1 MAHSDFT
8 HLPFNR
14 AILGQ
19 DLRLAPPD
27 ATPDAAP
34 GFWLLFHGDA
44 LLTRNRNGRPELP
57 EGPLPPALAFAV
69 SPVCIGTWLGR
80 PLFAARLPANAPAPA
95 GLVPENAGIRR
106 SRIDLRLLSLAGL
119 ARQILH
125 WRDRSRICPACGG
138 TPLGIAGTY
147 GVRCSAC
154 GREYF
159 PRIHPA
165 IIVLVHRGDE
175 FLLVRKAYWPKGQ
188 YGLVAGYVE
197 FAESL
202 EECVIRE
209 VREET
214 GILVSEPR
222 YLCSQNWPYPS
233 QLMAGFEAA
242 YESGDIVVDTSELE
256 DAAWFSR
263 DRLPPALSPPSSTA
277 RYLIDTFALGK

>member
-1 MAHSDFT
+1 MFHPDFA

-14 AILGQ
+14 AALG
-19 DLRLAPPD
+19 DALRLAPPEAGRAD
-27 ATPDAAP
+27 GP
-34 GFWLLFHGDA
+34 GYWLLLRGDD
-44 LLTRNRNGRPELP
+44 LLTAHRGDRPELP
-57 EGPLPPALAFAV
+57 LGILPTSIPYEVA
-69 SPVCIGTWLGR
+69 PVCIGTWLGR
-80 PLFAARLPANAPAPA
+80 PLLAARLAANAPAPPDLA
-95 GLVPENAGIRR
+95 PENAGIRR
-106 SRIDLRLLSLAGL
+106 SNLDARLLSLAGL

-138 TPLGIAGTY
+138 PPRGIAGTY
-147 GVRCSAC
+147 GVRCAAC

-159 PRIHPA
+159 PRLHPA
-165 IIVLVHRGDE
+165 IIVLVRRGRD

-214 GILVSEPR
+214 GILVAEPR

-233 QLMAGFEAA
+233 QIMAGFEASYA
-242 YESGDIVVDTSELE
+242 GGDIVVDTSELE
-256 DAAWFSR
+256 HAAWFSP
-263 DRLPPALSPPSSTA
+263 DRLPPALSPPCSTA
-277 RYLIDTFALGK
+277 RYIIDTYALGK